1 MTPTPNARLLP
12 VLFLGTL
19 TAALDIALVGPSL
32 PAVEQALNLDA
43 RSSAWLLGA
52 FVLANLT
59 GLPFTAR
66 AADIFGRRVVFITS
80 LVGLAIGAFTVFMAP
95 TYPVVIAGR
104 VLQGLSASGL
114 FPAASAVVADT
125 IPPERRGRALG
136 LLGAVFGVAFLI
148 GPITAGILIGVA
160 SWRWVFAVPIPI
172 ALITAVWSWWVLPRT
187 YTRMDRKFDAVGAFL
202 LGASLLSIGIGL
214 NQLDTLDL
222 VASAISLKA
231 AGLVVL
237 GLLLMGA
244 FLWHESRTPDPILNL
259 GLLRRRTVAMAGA
272 YSFGAGLIEA
282 IFIFLSAFAVTA
294 YAVPRS
300 QASYML
306 IPLVLA
312 VMIGAPVTGRGLDRV
327 GPRVIVG
334 MGCALATAGLVG
346 LVYASG
352 TVAGYYLSTITLG
365 FGLSALLG
373 SSLTYLVLYE
383 AEPSERGIAQGV
395 VTLFL
400 SVGQLLGAA
409 FIGASV
415 ASQTGTQGFHAAFL
429 GAAGL
434 ALLLTVMALRLPDKK
449 AGEAVTSSAP
459 A

>member
-1 MTPTPNARLLP
+1 MSSMSPSRLLP

-19 TAALDIALVGPSL
+19 TAALDIALVGPAL
-32 PAVEQALNLDA
+32 PAVEQALNLDSRA
-43 RSSAWLLGA
+43 SAWLLGA

-66 AADIFGRRVVFITS
+66 ATDVFGRRIVFVSS
-80 LVGLAIGAFTVFMAP
+80 LLGLATGAFIVFTAP
-95 TYPVVIAGR
+95 TYTVVIVGR

-114 FPAASAVVADT
+114 FPSASAVVADT

-136 LLGAVFGVAFLI
+136 MLGAVFGVAFLI
-148 GPITAGILIGVA
+148 GPITAGILISVA
-160 SWRWVFAVPIPI
+160 SWQWVFAVPIPL
-172 ALITAVWSWWVLPRT
+172 ALITALWGWFVLPRT
-187 YTRMDRKFDAVGAFL
+187 FTRKSRKFDALGAFL
-202 LGASLLSIGIGL
+202 LGSSLLSIGIGL

-222 VASAISLKA
+222 AASAFSFKA

-237 GLLLMGA
+237 GILLLSF

-259 GLLRRRTVAMAGA
+259 GLLKRRTVAMAGA

-282 IFIFLSAFAVTA
+282 VFIFLSAYAVTA
-294 YAVPRS
+294 YAVPRAE
-300 QASYML
+300 ASYML

-312 VMIGAPVTGRGLDRV
+312 VMLGAPLTGRGLDRV

-334 MGCALATAGLVG
+334 WGCALATAGLIG
-346 LVYASG
+346 LAYVST
-352 TVAGYYLSTITLG
+352 TVAGYYVSTITLG
-365 FGLSALLG
+365 LGLSALLG

-415 ASQTGTQGFHAAFL
+415 ASQPGTQGFHVAFL

-434 ALLLTVMALRLPDKK
+434 AMLLTALALRLPDKK
-449 AGEAVTSSAP
+449 ASSATQP
-459 A
+459 

>member
-1 MTPTPNARLLP
+1 MTSTSPSRLLP

-19 TAALDIALVGPSL
+19 TAALDIALVGPAL
-32 PAVEQALNLDA
+32 PAVEEALNLDA

-66 AADIFGRRVVFITS
+66 ATDIFGRRMVFIVS
-80 LVGLAIGAFTVFMAP
+80 LLGLATGAGIVFFAP
-95 TYPVVIAGR
+95 TYPVVIVGR

-160 SWRWVFAVPIPI
+160 SWRWVFAVPIPL
-172 ALITAVWSWWVLPRT
+172 ALATALWAWLVLPQTFMRKSRT
-187 YTRMDRKFDAVGAFL
+187 FDA
-202 LGASLLSIGIGL
+202 LGALMLGSSLLALGMGL

-222 VASAISLKA
+222 ATSALSLKA
-231 AGLVVL
+231 AGLVLL
-237 GLLLMGA
+237 GVLLLGG

-259 GLLRRRTVAMAGA
+259 SLLKRRTVAMAGA

-282 IFIFLSAFAVTA
+282 IFIFLSAYAVTA
-294 YAVPRS
+294 YAVPRA

-312 VMIGAPVTGRGLDRV
+312 VMIGAPITGRGLDRV

-334 MGCALATAGLVG
+334 FGCALSTAGLIG
-346 LVYASG
+346 LAYASD
-352 TVAGYYLSTITLG
+352 TVAGYYASTVTLG

-383 AEPSERGIAQGV
+383 AEPGERGIAQGV

-415 ASQTGTQGFHAAFL
+415 ASQVGTQGFHAAFL

-434 ALLLTVMALRLPDKK
+434 ALLLTVLALRLPGKK
-449 AGEAVTSSAP
+449 TSTP
-459 A
+459 